1 VIPATTSPGL
11 VTLLDNATSIPV
23 FVGGAS
29 SVSNLV
35 PFFIPLGMISVS
47 GAWKIT
53 TGPTSVASGP
63 GTSRKMFWQ
72 PRQGLIAGRGALNP
86 ASTPLPVTWDSA
98 TITAVTLSGGDLVAT
113 NTGTSAVNQGAH
125 VNFSPGKTSGKWYVE
140 IAFTTI
146 TSGSGSNLGVG
157 LGTTT
162 SNYSQMG
169 ASALT
174 GNMCYQSGNLWA
186 NNASTGVSLGA
197 RSSGDVIAIAIDLDN
212 RKIWFKK
219 VNATAGNWNNNGSA
233 DPATNVGGPNHSG
246 RDHGAVL
253 YLWRHQRRHQQRH
266 HPQCRGYCLYRIGAF
281 RIYLGMDG
289 LNGRA
294 YSNAWR
300 GRHQTHHH
308 QNAGKGAVG
317 AARTQRRQRD
327 VAVGVRQRRYQFTL
341 PDFRQSIGGEL
352 LYQFGGV

>member
-1 VIPATTSPGL
+1 
-11 VTLLDNATSIPV
+11 
-23 FVGGAS
+23 
-29 SVSNLV
+29 
-35 PFFIPLGMISVS
+35 
-47 GAWKIT
+47 
-53 TGPTSVASGP
+53 
-63 GTSRKMFWQ
+63 MFWQ

-233 DPATNVGGPNHSG
+233 DPATNVGGQTIPAGTMVPFCTFGGTSG
-246 RDHGAVL
+246 AINNVTTL
-253 YLWRHQRRHQQRH
+253 
-266 HPQCRGYCLYRIGAF
+266 
-281 RIYLGMDG
+281 
-289 LNGRA
+289 
-294 YSNAWR
+294 
-300 GRHQTHHH
+300 
-308 QNAGKGAVG
+308 NAGAT
-317 AARTQRRQRD
+317 A
-327 VAVGVRQRRYQFTL
+327 FTGSV
-341 PDFRQSIGGEL
+341 PSGFTSGWTA
-352 LYQFGGV
+352 